1 MKKEQKIIEQRKS
14 LYREGICITES
25 KYKDSSVMR
34 ITFRVIIPL
43 KEESVITK
51 NQHRYMV
58 CTYDTISEKEWK
70 DTKGLIKP
78 RNYTIEVGTLKEVMQ
93 IGSRYVRYGYY
104 EKMDFI
110 THENVNPADY
120 KLAIPDEYEVL
131 EVQHEVLW
139 DDVTLPIKEKIEP
152 LVKTERQFL
161 YGLSFDNAGHAPKD
175 EMKYLYCSKCRK
187 TYTTRS
193 GCPVCRANQSYYSSM
208 NVCVDE
214 SLRKFLHSQ
223 FDKHGYV
230 AGLTYEKLKATEKMY
245 FMTST
250 DTGIKLYKILY
261 EASMK
266 NGCVTE
272 KYVVE
277 YSIEHTIEKKA
288 AYKHLKKGLKEVS
301 AFDALGLNSN
311 NIMSP
316 PPIIYDGC
324 ENFME
329 FAMKNEDAMK
339 KIGFIDSLKY
349 TPEKLDMEAYFLV
362 FIGIL
367 NKYPVMEMI
376 IKMGYA
382 KLFFESYKAIKNGS
396 NAEEMAR
403 QANKIA
409 DLVNNEATKGK
420 HAMRIPLHIGDY
432 LIKKSAGIDEY
443 FDWVNIYELTDLTKE
458 QFENIINS
466 IQFAYFNS
474 QVSIN
479 ELFNIM
485 KYGYPFQKLM
495 NYLVKV
501 ERQTNRGLDII
512 TEEMA
517 DYLQMCE
524 FCGIEA
530 DQYPSDLKKQHDDM
544 LLHMTKTKTAKEEKM
559 LAIIGTQSEKCVEV
573 PEDQTVG
580 IPKILSDYVIVF
592 PKSEKDFIEEGN
604 MQHNCVGSYPR
615 RVKSKDC
622 IIFFIRKKDTPNK
635 SFITAE
641 CTKRGLGQFYYSNN
655 RPVNDEEL
663 IKLGKYISNKLLRGC
678 KSGAIDSLNS

>member
-1 MKKEQKIIEQRKS
+1 
-14 LYREGICITES
+14 
-25 KYKDSSVMR
+25 
-34 ITFRVIIPL
+34 
-43 KEESVITK
+43 
-51 NQHRYMV
+51 
-58 CTYDTISEKEWK
+58 
-70 DTKGLIKP
+70 
-78 RNYTIEVGTLKEVMQ
+78 MQ
-93 IGSRYVRYGYY
+93 SQFNKCGYVS
-104 EKMDFI
+104 
-110 THENVNPADY
+110 
-120 KLAIPDEYEVL
+120 
-131 EVQHEVLW
+131 
-139 DDVTLPIKEKIEP
+139 
-152 LVKTERQFL
+152 
-161 YGLSFDNAGHAPKD
+161 GLS
-175 EMKYLYCSKCRK
+175 
-187 TYTTRS
+187 
-193 GCPVCRANQSYYSSM
+193 
-208 NVCVDE
+208 
-214 SLRKFLHSQ
+214 
-223 FDKHGYV
+223 
-230 AGLTYEKLKATEKMY
+230 YEKLKATEKMY

-250 DTGIKLYKILY
+250 ETGIKLYKILY

-288 AYKHLKKGLKEVS
+288 AYKHLKKGLKDVS
-301 AFDALGLNSN
+301 AFDVLGLNIN
-311 NIMSP
+311 NIMNP

-329 FAMKNEDAMK
+329 FAMKNEEAMK

-349 TPEKLDMEAYFLV
+349 SPEKLDLEAYFLV

-382 KLFFESYKAIKNGS
+382 KLFFESYKAIRDGS

-432 LIKKSAGIDEY
+432 LVKKSAEIDEY

-474 QVSIN
+474 QVRIS

-501 ERQTNRGLDII
+501 ERQTNRGLDVI

-544 LLHMTKTKTAKEEKM
+544 LLHMTKTRTAKEDKM
-559 LAIIGTQSEKCVEV
+559 LVIIGTQSEKYVEV

-580 IPKILSDYVIVF
+580 IPKILNDYVIVF

-615 RVKSKDC
+615 RVKNKDC
-622 IIFFIRKKDTPNK
+622 IIFFIRKKESPNK

-641 CTKRGLGQFYYSNN
+641 CTRRGLGQFYYSNN

-663 IKLGKYISNKLLRGC
+663 IKLGKYISSKLLRGC
-678 KSGAIDSLNS
+678 KSGAIDSLN